1 MDSSTKLSMFNINS
15 GGYLLFPI
23 YTKYKDLELEH
34 LIINAGNGDEKN
46 DWWYAKSNDNR

>member
-34 LIINAGNGDEKN
+34 LIINAGNGYKTRGSDEPV
-46 DWWYAKSNDNR
+46 SLT